1 MGAGYLGAFTGP
13 LTAGPAGANLPQ
25 LVKAQPPHDLGPAGR
40 DQRPQLA
47 RFLHQLVKK
56 NLKKIIKNVEKIK
69 KKDPWKIEAK
79 TGKI

>member
-1 MGAGYLGAFTGP
+1 MGAGYLGGFTGP
-13 LTAGPAGANLPQ
+13 LTAGPAGVNPSPLALDP
-25 LVKAQPPHDLGPAGR
+25 
-40 DQRPQLA
+40 RPQLA